1 MGLRPKRRP
10 VSNMSR
16 HSNTDAS
23 GKLFDEKIVEAVWTK
38 APISCE
44 HPPLRVDV
52 YGALIW
58 RGGYGN
64 INSRLG
70 WEIGRKRPI
79 PNGGGDELENLQPL
93 QWQNNRR
100 NGD

>member
-1 MGLRPKRRP
+1 
-10 VSNMSR
+10 MSK

-23 GKLFDEKIVEAVWTK
+23 GKAFDEAIVEAVWSK
-38 APISCE
+38 ARISSE
-44 HPPLRVDV
+44 HPPLRLDA

-64 INSRLG
+64 SNSKFG
-70 WEIGRKRPI
+70 WEIGHKKSI
-79 PNGGGDELENLQPL
+79 PNGAGDELDNLEPL

-100 NGD
+100 NGDH

>member
-1 MGLRPKRRP
+1 
-10 VSNMSR
+10 MSR

-23 GKLFDEKIVEAVWTK
+23 GKPFDEATVEAVWIK
-38 APISCE
+38 ASISSE
-44 HPPLRVDV
+44 HPPLRVDA

-64 INSRLG
+64 ANSRLG
-70 WEIGRKRPI
+70 WEIGHKNPLA
-79 PNGGGDELENLQPL
+79 NGGRDELENLQPL

-100 NGD
+100 NGDG